1 MIYLQWYQQRSGK
14 VMGAIDSR
22 VSPGLSLK
30 DPQVSLQ
37 LYHCPFTLTLSPE
50 VHVQCT
56 LYDGCA
62 KVQRRR

>member
-37 LYHCPFTLTLSPE
+37 LYHCIHLDLVTRSTCTMYN
-50 VHVQCT
+50 VQC
-56 LYDGCA
+56 A
-62 KVQRRR
+62 V